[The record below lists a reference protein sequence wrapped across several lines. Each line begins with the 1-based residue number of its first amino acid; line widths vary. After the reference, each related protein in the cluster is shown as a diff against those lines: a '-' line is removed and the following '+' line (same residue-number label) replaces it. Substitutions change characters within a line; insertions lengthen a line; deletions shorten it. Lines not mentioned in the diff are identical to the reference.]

1 MEFKGT
7 KGKWKI
13 VEDDDCHSVV
23 LIEQGWSF
31 GRTYI
36 AREIC
41 QGHDNGL
48 ADATLIAHA
57 PEMLEMLNK
66 VNDLLIRRALPTERE
81 VNEFAKDIQDLLT
94 RATTI

>member
-7 KGKWKI
+7 KGKWKV

-41 QGHDNGL
+41 QGHDNWI

-57 PEMLEMLNK
+57 PELLDMLRYIYEETNFQSHFPTTSIK
-66 VNDLLIRRALPTERE
+66 V
-81 VNEFAKDIQDLLT
+81 KDLLT